1 MASVGIDPRVKKP
14 WYMHKL
20 ARIDQKARCVCP
32 TEPLREL
39 GEGIRSSDL
48 CEKERI
54 AIIAEL
60 DRMLRE
66 HSGSYEQS
74 AIDYLRVLRGQVEQ
88 LPWYIVALGQMAA
101 YAKEVL
107 YRLGAM
113 QTLMECGEDLKLSL
127 MEDEDR
133 ESIVFELDRMLRED
147 VDPYQRNVV
156 RYFELLRHQIAGDF

>member
-1 MASVGIDPRVKKP
+1 MASAGIDPRVKKP

-20 ARIDQKARCVCP
+20 ARMDQKARCVCP
-32 TEPLREL
+32 TEPLRGL
-39 GEGIRSSDL
+39 GENIRSSDL

-66 HSGSYEQS
+66 HSDSYEQS

-88 LPWYIVALGQMAA
+88 LPWYIVTLEQMAT

-107 YRLGAM
+107 FRVGAM
-113 QTLMECGEDLKLSL
+113 QMLVECGEDLKLSL
-127 MEDEDR
+127 MEEDDR

-147 VDPYQRNVV
+147 ADQWQRNVV
-156 RYFELLRHQIAGDF
+156 RYLELLRHQIAGDF